1 MKKMTVMIGI
11 IISFITIIGAMFA
24 LDARW
29 TRANITEE
37 LKQSLC
43 NKDGELLNKI
53 AGNHKRMEQYIAQ
66 DRYNWLEERKY
77 KLEDRYDDPSVAV
90 IAMSGF
96 FSEYDKTFCLSAGF
110 SDFLEK
116 PVDTNELNSA
126 LQCAFERRSR
136 WMKIP

>member
-37 LKQSLC
+37 LKQTLC
-43 NKDGELLNKI
+43 SKDGELLNKI
-53 AGNHKRMEQYIAQ
+53 AGNRKRMEQYIAQ

-77 KLEDRYDDPSVAV
+77 KLEDRYTNKPMPQTVKE
-90 IAMSGF
+90 
-96 FSEYDKTFCLSAGF
+96 EYRKII
-110 SDFLEK
+110 SDMKSIEK
-116 PVDTNELNSA
+116 SLN
-126 LQCAFERRSR
+126 
-136 WMKIP
+136 KNP